1 MAFDYLHDLIRRIS
15 FMRIQRSRRRS
26 AAPVLCA
33 AILILAAAITGL
45 ASCQNQRDNTDQTTS
60 LSVSGSPSPDAS
72 SSSSSSDASQ
82 SEDPKEDTLSSDWRL
97 LLVNRDHPL
106 TDYQPE
112 LKLVSNNSEVD
123 VRIYD
128 DLVALLEAGRA
139 DGISLFPCSGYRSY
153 DLQVELYNDKVDR
166 LMEQGL
172 SREEAETQAAT
183 EVAQPGT
190 SEHITGL
197 CADIVGIEY
206 QLLDDGFAD
215 TDAARWLAEHAWE
228 YGFILRFP
236 EGKEDITGV
245 IYEPWHYRYV
255 GKEAAKEIH
264 EKGITLEEYLGA
276 V

>member
-1 MAFDYLHDLIRRIS
+1 
-15 FMRIQRSRRRS
+15 MRIQHSRRRS

-45 ASCQNQRDNTDQTTS
+45 ASCQNQEDNPDQTTS
-60 LSVSGSPSPDAS
+60 LSVSAS
-72 SSSSSSDASQ
+72 SSPEASSSSSDASQ
-82 SEDPKEDTLSSDWRL
+82 AEDPNEDTLSSDWRL

-106 TDYQPE
+106 TDYKPE

-153 DLQVELYNDKVDR
+153 ELQVELYNDKVDR

-172 SREEAETQAAT
+172 SREEAEAQAAI

-197 CADIVGIEY
+197 CADIVSIEY

-215 TDAARWLAEHAWE
+215 TDAAHWLE
-228 YGFILRFP
+228 
-236 EGKEDITGV
+236 
-245 IYEPWHYRYV
+245 
-255 GKEAAKEIH
+255 
-264 EKGITLEEYLGA
+264 
-276 V
+276 